1 MTDDK
6 TLSDYQTAATEER
19 ADEPSE
25 HEPAPSATATETET
39 ETETDSTAN
48 SNTDPGSASSSGSE
62 TLNSSLA
69 TYAWS
74 PPADAAVCSECGEAS
89 TRRWRDDGTFVCPAC
104 KTW

>member
-1 MTDDK
+1 MTDDRAR
-6 TLSDYQTAATEER
+6 SDSQTAATEEH

-25 HEPAPSATATETET
+25 REPAPSATATD
-39 ETETDSTAN
+39 TETDSSSD
-48 SNTDPGSASSSGSE
+48 SNTDPDSASSSSSE